1 MVENRTRAP
10 RTEAVQALIAAGF
23 IDPDEAAAAALSS
36 EVETVVIEDGETLM
50 TEGEPGDA
58 MYLVISGRLRAFAR
72 RAGVEQAVGEIG
84 RGEVVGELAL
94 LSDAPRAATVRAIR
108 DAELARL
115 SRAGFERLAQSHP
128 AAVLNMT
135 RLIVQRLQRLLHTP
149 RAAETIAAIAVVPLH
164 AGAPAA
170 AFARRLH
177 GALAA
182 FGSCQLWDAAGFE
195 RDFGQPGAAQ
205 TPVDDLLDPAI
216 VVWLG
221 DRESEHTY
229 LIYLADADWSPWS
242 QRCLRQA
249 DRILLLA
256 EADANPEPGEV
267 ERRLAEKPNHARVEL
282 VLLHPATAAQPT
294 GTAAWLEKR
303 PYLHTH
309 HHLRLDDER
318 DLRRL
323 ARRLTGRAVGLV
335 LGGGAARGFAHIG
348 VIRALE
354 EAGIE
359 IDLFGGAS
367 IGALIAGPAA
377 MNWDGA
383 RLQQAAELLGSTKK
397 IFDRTLPLTAMMES
411 KKVTQIVR
419 QVFGD
424 RRIEDLWQPFFC
436 MASNLTRA
444 RPVVI
449 QRGLL
454 WEAVRASIA
463 IPGIFTPILREGEVM
478 IDGGVMNNLPID
490 VMRRQ
495 FEAGK
500 VIAVDASPAKTKL
513 PHYDF
518 GPSIS
523 GWRLLWGRI
532 LPWVR
537 PLRAPS
543 LIGSMLRAIELNSA
557 FAVEHDLAAQAD
569 LLIRPALENFNAL
582 DWDAYAAI
590 IEAGYKAGREQAN
603 GWRAGEG

>member
-23 IDPDEAAAAALSS
+23 IDPDESALAALSN
-36 EVETVVIEDGETLM
+36 EVETIVIDDGETLM
-50 TEGEPGDA
+50 TEGEVGDA
-58 MYLVISGRLRAFAR
+58 MYLVISGRLRAFVR
-72 RAGVEQAVGEIG
+72 RDGIEQAVGEIG
-84 RGEVVGELAL
+84 RGEVVGEMAL
-94 LSDAPRAATVRAIR
+94 LTDAPRAATVRAIR

-135 RLIVQRLQRLLHTP
+135 RLIVQRLQRLLSAPH
-149 RAAETIAAIAVVPLH
+149 AVETIAAIAVVPLH

-170 AFARRLH
+170 ALARRLQ

-205 TPVDDLLDPAI
+205 TPADDLLDPAI

-221 DRESEHTY
+221 DRESEHDY
-229 LIYLADADWSPWS
+229 LIYLADAGWSPWS

-256 EADANPEPGEV
+256 EAGADPEPGEI
-267 ERRLAEKPNHARVEL
+267 ERRLAENPNHARVEL
-282 VLLHPATAAQPT
+282 VLLHPSTAAHPT
-294 GTAAWLEKR
+294 GTAVWLEKR
-303 PYLHTH
+303 PHLHTH

-348 VIRALE
+348 VLRALA
-354 EAGIE
+354 EAGVE
-359 IDLFGGAS
+359 IDLYGGAS

-377 MNWDGA
+377 MNWDVA
-383 RLQQAAELLGSTKK
+383 QMHQAAEMLGSTKK
-397 IFDRTLPLTAMMES
+397 IFDRTLPLAAMMES
-411 KKVTQIVR
+411 KKVTRIVR

-436 MASNLTRA
+436 MASNMTRA
-444 RPVVI
+444 RPVVL

-463 IPGIFTPILREGEVM
+463 IPGIFTPMLREGEVM

-490 VMRRQ
+490 VMRNQ

-513 PHYDF
+513 HHYDF

-523 GWRLLWGRI
+523 GWRVLWGRI
-532 LPWVR
+532 LPGVR
-537 PLRAPS
+537 RLRAPS

-569 LLIRPALENFNAL
+569 LLIRPPLEDFNAL

-590 IEAGYKAGREQAN
+590 IEAGYKAGREQAQ
-603 GWRAGEG
+603 GWRAAG